1 MKLFQIS
8 EELENLIDYET
19 GEVLDIEA
27 FENLKMER
35 QDKLQNI
42 ALLYKNCKSDF
53 KQLDELVK
61 EYTARRNSCKKTM
74 EWAKATL
81 ETELKGEK
89 LTDEKKR
96 FTTYYHSSTSTKTNM
111 EILPDE
117 WKKTTVVPMTK
128 EIGEALKRGEKIEG
142 AWLEENQSLVIK

>member
-142 AWLEENQSLVIK
+142 AWLETNQSLVIK

>member
-1 MKLFQIS
+1 MKLFEIN
-8 EELENLIDYET
+8 EEIESLIDFST
-19 GEVLDIEA
+19 GEITDIEA

-96 FTTYYHSSTSTKTNM
+96 FTTYYYPSESAKTNM
-111 EILPDE
+111 DVLPDK
-117 WKKTTVVPMTK
+117 WKKVEIKPMTA
-128 EIGEALKRGEKIEG
+128 EIKEALKNGEVIEG
-142 AWLEENQSLVIK
+142 AWLETKQSLVIK

>member
-1 MKLFQIS
+1 MKLFEIN

-27 FENLKMER
+27 YENLKMER

-42 ALLYKNCKSDF
+42 ALLYKNCKSDYD
-53 KQLDELVK
+53 QLDELVK

-74 EWAKATL
+74 EWAKTTL

-117 WKKTTVVPMTK
+117 WKKTTVAPMTK

>member
-1 MKLFQIS
+1 MKLFEIN
-8 EELENLIDYET
+8 EAILNCIDLET
-19 GEVLDIEA
+19 GEIIDPEQL
-27 FENLKMER
+27 ENMQMER
-35 QDKLQNI
+35 QEKLTNI

-96 FTTYYHSSTSTKTNM
+96 FTTYYHPSTSTKTDM

-117 WKKTTVVPMTK
+117 WKKTTVAPMTK